1 MDRSGFLTPPQAAGP
16 PSDRT
21 ASGPPRVEAP
31 SQLPE
36 PAGGSG
42 DAPANES
49 GGLAPRQAIASQ
61 KEQQTTS
68 ELSDVVR
75 ARLWELAAVYILIL
89 AASTLWSRGVLG
101 REDATIARVDGTII
115 LALAGLIA
123 LLRSRCPIPLTF
135 LQAME
140 LGAVGLLAGRVSFV
154 EYRLML
160 RFSQSGDMMTAP
172 MVLKSGVLLTAVL
185 ILTYGLYVPK
195 TWRRAA
201 LVAGPLALMPFASL
215 SVLALQHPAAMAWL
229 WAGWL
234 DSQTPR
240 VLLFGL
246 DALILAIL
254 AVGSAYGART
264 IFRLRRE
271 VAEARQMGQYRLKR
285 RIGAGGMS
293 EVYLAE
299 HQLLKRPC
307 ALKLIR
313 PGVTD
318 PRALQRFE
326 REVRLTARLSH
337 PNTVEVY
344 DYGRTEDGTYYYVM
358 EYLRGLDLS
367 ALLKRHGPLPPGR
380 VVYLLRQVCGA
391 LQEAHT
397 AGLIHRDIKPS
408 NIFAARRGGLG
419 DVAKLL
425 DFGFVLPAA
434 ILGEATLTVE
444 GQILGTPLYMS
455 PEQAQGGH
463 ELDGRSDIY
472 ALGGVAYHLLTG
484 RPPFQAKGR
493 ADMLIAHARDPVEP
507 PSRVRPAIPED
518 LERVV
523 LRCLAKPPDQR
534 FPDAEALEQALAHV
548 RLRGGLGPG
557 SCRPVVARRRRGLRN
572 WSETS
577 SWFQLANGSAR
588 PQTVSRPR
596 RGRDRRSPAN
606 SSVRVSRSKSRM
618 ETCPAVGRVA
628 RSGDLATTCVGDRE
642 TFRHGQDHPGALW
655 DRNPRTPRRACPAFP

>member
-1 MDRSGFLTPPQAAGP
+1 MDGSGFLTPPQAAGP

-31 SQLPE
+31 SQRPE
-36 PAGGSG
+36 PAAGSG

-49 GGLAPRQAIASQ
+49 GGLAPRPAIASQ
-61 KEQQTTS
+61 KEQQTVS
-68 ELSDVVR
+68 ELSDAVR
-75 ARLWELAAVYILIL
+75 ARLRELPIVYILIL

-101 REDATIARVDGTII
+101 REDATIACVDGTII
-115 LALAGLIA
+115 LALMGLIA
-123 LLRSRCPIPLTF
+123 LLWSRCPIPLTS
-135 LQAME
+135 LQALE
-140 LGAVGLLAGRVSFV
+140 LGAVGLLAGRVAFV

-160 RFSQSGDMMTAP
+160 RFSQRGDMMTAP
-172 MVLKSGVLLTAVL
+172 MVLKNAVLLTAVL

-201 LVAGPLALMPFASL
+201 LVAGPLALLPFATL

-229 WAGWL
+229 WEGWL

-240 VLLFGL
+240 ALLFAF

-264 IFRLRRE
+264 IFRLRRQ
-271 VAEARQMGQYRLKR
+271 VAEARQLGQYRLKR
-285 RIGAGGMS
+285 RIGAGGMA

-307 ALKLIR
+307 AVKLIR
-313 PGVTD
+313 PGVVTD
-318 PRALQRFE
+318 SREMQRFE

-358 EYLRGLDLS
+358 EYLKGLSLDELVDR
-367 ALLKRHGPLPPGR
+367 LGPLQPGR

-391 LQEAHT
+391 LREAHA

-408 NIFAARRGGLG
+408 NIFAARPGGLG

-425 DFGFVLPAA
+425 DFGLVLPAA
-434 ILGEATLTVE
+434 ILGETNLTGE
-444 GQILGTPLYMS
+444 REILGTPLYMS
-455 PEQAQGGH
+455 PEQAKGGRK
-463 ELDGRSDIY
+463 LDARSDIY
-472 ALGGVAYHLLTG
+472 SLGAVAYYLLTG
-484 RPPFQAKGR
+484 RPPFQANGR
-493 ADMLIAHARDPVEP
+493 TAVLIAHARDPVEP
-507 PSRVRPAIPED
+507 PSRVRPGIPED

-534 FPDAEALEQALAHV
+534 FPDAEALEQALGACACA
-548 RLRGGLGPG
+548 GD
-557 SCRPVVARRRRGLRN
+557 
-572 WSETS
+572 WD
-577 SWFQLANGSAR
+577 Q
-588 PQTVSRPR
+588 
-596 RGRDRRSPAN
+596 GRAAQWWQDDY
-606 SSVRVSRSKSRM
+606 
-618 ETCPAVGRVA
+618 
-628 RSGDLATTCVGDRE
+628 GD
-642 TFRHGQDHPGALW
+642 PS
-655 DRNPRTPRRACPAFP
+655 